1 MNEMNVKIA
10 TFNQPGLDGRIRLA
24 DSKEYIVELL
34 NKLDFCFLTYGRM
47 THEENSIKFTGID
60 LTSIIAK
67 IENIYI
73 VENGIGYADKPI
85 FDVYGDI
92 NFIKNDQAKLI
103 KETFENN
110 IVAIGIRALGTSKK
124 DQNNI
129 CLEISK
135 IICWDIIILDKK
147 GNK

>member
-1 MNEMNVKIA
+1 MNVKIA

-34 NKLDFCFLTYGRM
+34 NKLDFCFLTDGRM
-47 THEENSIKFTGID
+47 TREENLIKSSCID
-60 LTSIIAK
+60 ITSIIAK
-67 IENIYI
+67 IENICI
-73 VENGIGYADKPI
+73 IENGIGYADKHI

-92 NFIKNDQAKLI
+92 NFIKKAPAKLI
-103 KETFENN
+103 KATFENN
-110 IVAIGIRALGTSKK
+110 IVAVGIRALGTSKK

>member
-1 MNEMNVKIA
+1 MNVKIA

-34 NKLDFCFLTYGRM
+34 NKLDFCFLTDGRM
-47 THEENSIKFTGID
+47 THEENLIKSSCID
-60 LTSIIAK
+60 VTSIIAK
-67 IENIYI
+67 IENICVI
-73 VENGIGYADKPI
+73 KSEIGYADNPI

-92 NFIKNDQAKLI
+92 NFIKTEQAKLI

-110 IVAIGIRALGTSKK
+110 IVAVGIRALGTSKK

-147 GNK
+147 GNKI